1 MKRESDTALRDS
13 EGEAAVT
20 RREITDAAKALFATQ
35 GFAATTVRQIA
46 RKVSLKAGSLYYH
59 FGGKE
64 EILFAILD
72 EGNRLLLEAADQV
85 IRSKAKGAPS
95 TLRHLVLEHMRI
107 LAADPAQFMVVSRE
121 LNRLKGERKHKV
133 MAQREQYERMVQGL
147 LSRGIREGTFR
158 ECNVK
163 VVSFGLIAMLNG
175 VAYWF
180 RPQGKL
186 SMDQIAEQYS
196 KTLLDGLRVQPKGC
210 E

>member
-1 MKRESDTALRDS
+1 MKREAENALKDS
-13 EGEAAVT
+13 EGEAAAT
-20 RREITDAAKALFATQ
+20 RRAIMDAAKALFATQ

-46 RKVSLKAGSLYYH
+46 RKVSMKAGSLYYH

-72 EGNRLLLEAADQV
+72 EGNRFLLEGADQV
-85 IRSKAKGAPS
+85 MRSKAKDAPT

-107 LAADPAQFMVVSRE
+107 LASDPAQFMVVTRE
-121 LNRLKGERKHKV
+121 LNRLRGDRKQKV
-133 MAQREQYERMVQGL
+133 MAQREQYERMIQGL
-147 LSRGIREGTFR
+147 LTRGIKERTFKD
-158 ECNVK
+158 CNVK

-196 KTLLDGLRVQPKGC
+196 RVLLDGLRI
-210 E
+210 

>member
-1 MKRESDTALRDS
+1 MKRESETVLEDS

-20 RREITDAAKALFATQ
+20 RREIKNAAKVLFATQ

-46 RKVSLKAGSLYYH
+46 RKVSMKAGSLYYH

-85 IRSKAKGAPS
+85 MRSSGKDAPT
-95 TLRHLVLEHMRI
+95 TLRHLVLEHMRV
-107 LAADPAQFMVVSRE
+107 LASDPAQFMVVTRE
-121 LNRLKGERKHKV
+121 LNRLKGERKQKV
-133 MAQREQYERMVQGL
+133 MAQREQYERVVQGL
-147 LSRGIREGTFR
+147 LVRGIKEGTFR
-158 ECNVK
+158 NCDVK

-186 SMDQIAEQYS
+186 SMAQIAEQYS
-196 KTLLDGLRVQPKGC
+196 RTLLDGLRA
-210 E
+210 